1 MDYMFS
7 ISYLVAIILGVILG
21 ILLLILLALHK
32 RISIAIA
39 IIKEGGR

>member
-1 MDYMFS
+1 MDYVIS
-7 ISYLVAIILGVILG
+7 VSYLVAIILGVILA
-21 ILLLILLALHK
+21 ILVLILLALYK

>member
-1 MDYMFS
+1 
-7 ISYLVAIILGVILG
+7 LG
-21 ILLLILLALHK
+21 ILVLILLALYK